1 MHNRARIVAPI
12 LLVALL
18 AGGGLWWWNRSA
30 SAAAAAQLSGSGTI
44 EAEDVLVTSE
54 VSGRVQALLVDE
66 GQEVTAGQL
75 LAKLDPALLEA
86 QRDQAQAAVA
96 LAEANLALLRAG
108 SRAEDISAGQAQA
121 AQARAERDGAD
132 QA

>member
-66 GQEVTAGQL
+66 GQEVTAGQRL
-75 LAKLDPALLEA
+75 GLSGSTGRVTGPHLHLAVRWQGLYLDPASLL
-86 QRDQAQAAVA
+86 A
-96 LAEANLALLRAG
+96 LALA
-108 SRAEDISAGQAQA
+108 
-121 AQARAERDGAD
+121 
-132 QA
+132 